1 MRLVGR
7 HRRRLTNAAR
17 ANEQTGAENVRDE
30 WPYEC
35 RAPKEKNRDFK
46 AGCEAAGT
54 LPRARRLKEGGRLLR
69 GRWRTSYGGRRGM
82 VVWNQQ
88 QSVSRFRSYW
98 VQLSGSRKRY
108 LSGRRVSGGHPTSEG
123 AHRQMKKI
131 LAIAVA
137 SLGLVFVS
145 VSPSSAAGALGSGAS
160 VVGKA
165 AAVESTGVHQVRRRH
180 RGRNAA
186 IGILGAAAAAA
197 IISESARADRRDY
210 RRARSS
216 CRSLDYRCANG
227 SRRACR
233 DFDYYCD

>member
-1 MRLVGR
+1 
-7 HRRRLTNAAR
+7 
-17 ANEQTGAENVRDE
+17 
-30 WPYEC
+30 
-35 RAPKEKNRDFK
+35 
-46 AGCEAAGT
+46 
-54 LPRARRLKEGGRLLR
+54 
-69 GRWRTSYGGRRGM
+69 
-82 VVWNQQ
+82 
-88 QSVSRFRSYW
+88 
-98 VQLSGSRKRY
+98 
-108 LSGRRVSGGHPTSEG
+108 
-123 AHRQMKKI
+123 MKKY

-145 VSPSSAAGALGSGAS
+145 VSPSSAAGTLGSGAS
-160 VVGKA
+160 SVGKA
-165 AAVESTGVHQVRRRH
+165 AAVEGTAVHQVRRRH

-197 IISESARADRRDY
+197 IISESARASDRRDY

>member
-1 MRLVGR
+1 MADMK
-7 HRRRLTNAAR
+7 RREPCPVQRTSKR
-17 ANEQTGAENVRDE
+17 
-30 WPYEC
+30 
-35 RAPKEKNRDFK
+35 K
-46 AGCEAAGT
+46 AG
-54 LPRARRLKEGGRLLR
+54 R
-69 GRWRTSYGGRRGM
+69 GRQLDAHHAPATHRGV
-82 VVWNQQ
+82 VVWGPT
-88 QSVSRFRSYW
+88 QSVSSFRSYW

-108 LSGRRVSGGHPTSEG
+108 LSRHPVSGEHPTTEG

-137 SLGLVFVS
+137 SLGLAFVS

-160 VVGKA
+160 AVGKA
-165 AAVESTGVHQVRRRH
+165 AAVESTAVHQVRRRHRGHRGH